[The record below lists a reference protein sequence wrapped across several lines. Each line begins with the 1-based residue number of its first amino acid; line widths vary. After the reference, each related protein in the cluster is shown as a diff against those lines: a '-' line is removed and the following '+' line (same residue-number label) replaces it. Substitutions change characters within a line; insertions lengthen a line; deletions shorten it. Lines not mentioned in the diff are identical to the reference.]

1 VDTQTETAIMEASER
16 LMQGRTSL
24 MIAHRLST
32 LESCDARFEIEFGR
46 LVRPSGARLRVP
58 PGGPETPREAVASGG

>member
-1 VDTQTETAIMEASER
+1 MDASER
-16 LMQGRTSL
+16 LMRGRTSL

-32 LESCDARFEIEFGR
+32 LENCDARFEIEFGW

-58 PGGPETPREAVASGG
+58 RGDPETPRKAVASGG

>member
-1 VDTQTETAIMEASER
+1 MEASER

-32 LESCDARFEIEFGR
+32 LESCDARFEIEYGR
-46 LVRPSGARLRVP
+46 LVRPSGARLRVRT
-58 PGGPETPREAVASGG
+58 GDLETPQEAVASGG

>member
-1 VDTQTETAIMEASER
+1 
-16 LMQGRTSL
+16 

-32 LESCDARFEIEFGR
+32 LETCDARFEIEFGR

-58 PGGPETPREAVASGG
+58 AGDLDATGEAVASAG

>member
-1 VDTQTETAIMEASER
+1 
-16 LMQGRTSL
+16 

-32 LESCDARFEIEFGR
+32 LENCDARFEIEFGR

-58 PGGPETPREAVASGG
+58 TGSDAPQEAVASAG

>member
-1 VDTQTETAIMEASER
+1 
-16 LMQGRTSL
+16 MQGRTSL

-32 LESCDARFEIEFGR
+32 LENCDARFEIEYGR

-58 PGGPETPREAVASGG
+58 TGDLEAPREAVAGAG